1 MNKVSQPLIRV
12 SKRMEISKKNKIL
25 LTLGAIFAAILISG
39 ILIACLGYNPF
50 KFYAKVVSG
59 PFSSLLYLRIL
70 VRTIVPLLVTSIGIT
85 LAFKMRFW
93 NIGAEGQ
100 FIIGAFTAFTFGI
113 LIGDKLPSFIAIVII
128 LLMGMLGAGI
138 YGMLV
143 AVLKVKFNTN
153 ETLMT
158 LMLNYVALY
167 FVTYFIN
174 NNVSFYVQ
182 SGNGIPTFKVLDK
195 NVWLSEITMG
205 KFSMDTSVFIAIIL
219 VVMIFIYFRYTK
231 QGFQINVVGDSPN
244 TAKYAGMKVGKIVVR
259 TMFMSAAVIGLA
271 GAMQILGGS
280 TGHTMSINVTG
291 GVGWTG
297 IIIAWL
303 AKLNPIT
310 ILIATVLMSI
320 LECGSSIARTALG
333 ISDAVADI
341 IQGIILFSII
351 AFDFFINY
359 KVTFRKRK
367 GLAAVAVIDENVK
380 EENREMLELAVDN
393 QVVILATEMPVE
405 ENAGVEEIK
414 VTEDIKE
421 TEKVDSK
428 ENMAENISMPKKP
441 TKPKTAVAPKKATKP
456 KTVKKPTAS
465 KEGGKE

>member
-25 LTLGAIFAAILISG
+25 LTVGAVFAAILLSG

-100 FIIGAFTAFTFGI
+100 FIVGAFTAFTFGI

-138 YGMLV
+138 YGMFV

-195 NVWLSEITMG
+195 NVWLSELTMG

-259 TMFMSAAVIGLA
+259 TMFMSAAVVGLA

-320 LECGSSIARTALG
+320 LECGTSIARTALG

-367 GLAAVAVIDENVK
+367 GLAAVAVVDENVK
-380 EENREMLELAVDN
+380 EENREMLELAVGN
-393 QVVILATEMPVE
+393 QEVAQTIDRPIE
-405 ENAGVEEIK
+405 ENTVVEEIK
-414 VTEDIKE
+414 VAEEIE
-421 TEKVDSK
+421 EIEKVESR
-428 ENMAENISMPKKP
+428 ENMAENISMPMKP
-441 TKPKTAVAPKKATKP
+441 PKPKTAVAPKKATKP
-456 KTVKKPTAS
+456 KTSKKPSTS
-465 KEGGKE
+465 KGGKE

>member
-12 SKRMEISKKNKIL
+12 SKRMEINKKHKIL
-25 LTLGAIFAAILISG
+25 LTVGAILAAILLSG

-59 PFSSLLYLRIL
+59 PFSSLLYLRVL

-128 LLMGMLGAGI
+128 LLMGMIGAGI
-138 YGMLV
+138 YGVFV

-174 NNVSFYVQ
+174 NNVPFYVQ
-182 SGNGIPTFKVLDK
+182 SGNGIPTFKILDK

-205 KFSMDTSVFIAIIL
+205 KFSMDTSVFIALIL
-219 VVMIFIYFRYTK
+219 VVMVFIYFRYTK
-231 QGFQINVVGDSPN
+231 QGFQINVVGDSPS
-244 TAKYAGMKVGKIVVR
+244 TAKYAGMKVGKIVIR
-259 TMFMSAAVIGLA
+259 TMFLSAAVVGLA

-280 TGHTMSINVTG
+280 TGHTMSINITN

-303 AKLNPIT
+303 AKLNPIA

-320 LECGSSIARTALG
+320 LECGTSIARTALG
-333 ISDAVADI
+333 ISDSVADI

-367 GLAAVAVIDENVK
+367 EKSIASVSVDENLQ
-380 EENREMLELAVDN
+380 EESKEMLELAVDN
-393 QVVILATEMPVE
+393 QEDIQIIDMPIE
-405 ENAGVEEIK
+405 ENTVEEIN
-414 VTEDIKE
+414 VIQVAENVESKE
-421 TEKVDSK
+421 TVADDISK
-428 ENMAENISMPKKP
+428 PKRTP
-441 TKPKTAVAPKKATKP
+441 KPKTAATSKKVSKP
-456 KTVKKPTAS
+456 KTVKKPAAS

>member
-12 SKRMEISKKNKIL
+12 SKRMEINKKHKIL
-25 LTLGAIFAAILISG
+25 LTVGAILAAILLSG

-59 PFSSLLYLRIL
+59 PFSSLLYLRVL

-128 LLMGMLGAGI
+128 LLMGMIGAGI
-138 YGMLV
+138 YGVFV

-174 NNVSFYVQ
+174 NNVPFYVQ
-182 SGNGIPTFKVLDK
+182 SGNGIPTFKILDK

-205 KFSMDTSVFIAIIL
+205 KFSMDTSVFIALIL
-219 VVMIFIYFRYTK
+219 VVMVFIYFRYTK

-244 TAKYAGMKVGKIVVR
+244 TAKYAGMKVGKIVIR
-259 TMFMSAAVIGLA
+259 TMFLSAAVVGLA

-280 TGHTMSINVTG
+280 TGHTMSINITN

-303 AKLNPIT
+303 AKLNPIA

-320 LECGSSIARTALG
+320 LECGTSIARTALG
-333 ISDAVADI
+333 ISDSVADI

-367 GLAAVAVIDENVK
+367 EKSIASVSVDENLQ
-380 EENREMLELAVDN
+380 EESKEMLELAVDN
-393 QVVILATEMPVE
+393 QEDIQIIDMPIE
-405 ENAGVEEIK
+405 ENTVEEIN
-414 VTEDIKE
+414 VIQVAENVESKE
-421 TEKVDSK
+421 TVADDISK
-428 ENMAENISMPKKP
+428 PKRTP
-441 TKPKTAVAPKKATKP
+441 KPKTAVVSKKVSKP
-456 KTVKKPTAS
+456 KTVKKPMAS